1 MSLSK
6 LDWTNWEK
14 PGIEAGQAFVSQQKP
29 NHETCVS
36 HAIGKGIFEF
46 LLKEIRLYRGY
57 TETELKAK
65 QEEIIDNVISK
76 VGKITPINPVEELH
90 GKDITQD
97 GRKLWTEITWARRNG
112 STKPFADA
120 EQRKSFLKDGS
131 NFLIIICDTSFF
143 QPGSDGLH
151 AVYVDKYDERSFF
164 CINSW
169 DPKHT
174 PALRSRILI
183 SRSNLSMPLV
193 FISWTTRITSWM
205 MWTLEHL
212 PNPLHQQVFIP
223 SDDYNMM
230 SRRR

>member
-57 TETELKAK
+57 NETELKAK
-65 QEEIIDNVISK
+65 QEEIISNVISK

-97 GRKLWTEITWARRNG
+97 GRKLWMEITWARRNG

-169 DPKHT
+169 GSNAHPCPEIKDSDQSIKSFNAFGVHLVDDKDHIVDDVDSGASSQPT
-174 PALRSRILI
+174 APAGFYS
-183 SRSNLSMPLV
+183 
-193 FISWTTRITSWM
+193 F
-205 MWTLEHL
+205 
-212 PNPLHQQVFIP
+212 
-223 SDDYNMM
+223 
-230 SRRR
+230 